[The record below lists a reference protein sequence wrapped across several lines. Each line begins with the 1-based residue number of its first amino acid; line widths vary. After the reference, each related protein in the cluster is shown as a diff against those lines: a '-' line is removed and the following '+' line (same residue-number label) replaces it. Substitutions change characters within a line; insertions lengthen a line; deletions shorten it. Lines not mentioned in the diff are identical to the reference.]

1 MTAVFT
7 RHWKRW
13 LIGGVAL
20 VVVVAV
26 GGPYVF
32 IHFIEGPPKPKL
44 ALPSAT
50 TVPAGQKSGT
60 ASTAPASVSGTW
72 NVSSGSQAG
81 YRVSEVLAGQ
91 STTAVGR
98 TSSVTGQ
105 FQISGTTVK
114 AASFTVQMATVVS
127 DQSQRNA
134 QFDGRIMDVA
144 QYPTAVF
151 TLTKPIAL
159 GRIPAPGTVV
169 HVPATGTLA
178 MHGTTRPITI
188 SLSAERLSP
197 SIEILGDYNI
207 VFSDWQIS
215 NPSVGG
221 FVTTADHGLLEVLL
235 HLVKA

>member
-1 MTAVFT
+1 MTAVFR

-20 VVVVAV
+20 IVVVAV

-44 ALPSAT
+44 ALPSTT
-50 TVPAGQKSGT
+50 TVPSAGPS
-60 ASTAPASVSGTW
+60 AATAPASVSGEW
-72 NVSSGSQAG
+72 KVSSGSQAG

-105 FQISGTTVK
+105 FQISGTTVT

-127 DQSQRNA
+127 DQSQRDA
-134 QFDGRIMDVA
+134 QFNGRIMDVA
-144 QYPTAVF
+144 QNPTAVF

-159 GRIPAPGTVV
+159 GRIPEPGTVV

-178 MHGTTRPITI
+178 LHGTARTITI

-221 FVTTADHGLLEVLL
+221 FVTTANHGLLEVLL